1 VKQTVWI
8 IIAAIFSG
16 GGFVCG
22 QPTATRPYKIA
33 LDIGHTLRNPGA
45 DSASG
50 VPEFGFN
57 QRMVR
62 LIASD
67 LEAQPGISVHV
78 INPNGAPIS
87 LVARGAAASKAKAD
101 LFLSVHHDSANAR
114 YMKPHKV
121 GDRIFHQTTRFHGY
135 SLFFSQKNPH
145 QNRSLD
151 FAMAIGSALREE
163 GLSPTAHHA
172 EKIPGEGRDFVVPDL
187 GVYRYD
193 ELIVLWSTKM
203 PAVLL
208 ECGLIVNPIE
218 EALLNEPEHQ
228 QKIVRAVRR
237 AVLKM
242 AETR

>member
-1 VKQTVWI
+1 
-8 IIAAIFSG
+8 
-16 GGFVCG
+16 
-22 QPTATRPYKIA
+22 
-33 LDIGHTLRNPGA
+33 
-45 DSASG
+45 
-50 VPEFGFN
+50 
-57 QRMVR
+57 
-62 LIASD
+62 
-67 LEAQPGISVHV
+67 
-78 INPNGAPIS
+78 
-87 LVARGAAASKAKAD
+87 
-101 LFLSVHHDSANAR
+101 
-114 YMKPHKV
+114 
-121 GDRIFHQTTRFHGY
+121 
-135 SLFFSQKNPH
+135 
-145 QNRSLD
+145 
-151 FAMAIGSALREE
+151 MAIGSALREE